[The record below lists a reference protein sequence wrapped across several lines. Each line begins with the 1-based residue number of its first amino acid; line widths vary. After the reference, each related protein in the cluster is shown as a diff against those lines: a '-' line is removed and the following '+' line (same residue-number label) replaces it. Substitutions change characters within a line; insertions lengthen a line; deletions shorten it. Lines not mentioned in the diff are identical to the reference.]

1 MKVVSQASG
10 TAYFS
15 LGPPGAYAAGE
26 GLLLAGRVCRRARNT
41 RLSPGA
47 VRLERVDPSGA
58 VVAHVDALV
67 PPIYRRADQACAA
80 YSRTTS
86 WKLAEGDSVRACF
99 ERGVPCPVAAET
111 KAVVPVPAASTATP

>member
-1 MKVVSQASG
+1 MKVVTQATG
-10 TAYFS
+10 TPYFS
-15 LGPPGAYAAGE
+15 LGAPGVYAAGQ

-41 RLSPGA
+41 RLSPGG
-47 VRLERVDPSGA
+47 VRIEHVDPAGA

-80 YSRTTS
+80 YSRTST

-99 ERGVPCPVAAET
+99 ERGAPCPVTAEA
-111 KAVVPVPAASTATP
+111 KAVAPVPAAATATP